1 MRKSIKYILTLFLFV
16 FLIFF
21 FVGGKVAD
29 RYMNKVETLDNY
41 EPSLHAKQLHKDLI
55 IADLHADNLLWDR
68 DLTITTSHGMVDLPK
83 LISGNYT
90 LQVFDAAIK
99 SPKNLNYPSNST
111 DSDIITLLSAA
122 NRWPIQSW
130 FSLYHR
136 ALHQSELLKSAVQ
149 KSSQLNFIQTQDD
162 LNYFLRLRKN
172 NSYKIGAIL
181 SLKGLDALE
190 GNFQNLNGLFEA
202 GFRIIGLVHLF
213 DNEIGGSSVGESKQ
227 GLTDFG
233 KRIIRQMEKKE
244 IIIDLAHAS
253 TNLIKD
259 VLKIVKRPVIV
270 SHTGIKGSFD
280 SPNNLSDADVIAIA
294 KNGGLVGIGFWKK
307 AVGSIH
313 PASIAA
319 AIRYTSDL
327 IGVDHVALGSD
338 FDGAVTTSFDAS
350 KIILITE
357 ALIQE
362 NFSDEEIKKIMGGNQ
377 IKFLKYNLP
386 TNKSYEKS

>member
-1 MRKSIKYILTLFLFV
+1 MRKLIKYTLLLFLLV

-21 FVGGKVAD
+21 FLGGKFAD
-29 RYMNKVETLDNY
+29 RYMNKVEILNNY
-41 EPSLHAKQLHKDLI
+41 EPSLHAKQLHKNLI
-55 IADLHADNLLWDR
+55 IADLHVSNLLWDR
-68 DLTITTSHGMVDLPK
+68 DLTKTTSHGMIDLPK

-90 LQVFDAAIK
+90 LQVFNAATK
-99 SPKNLNYPSNST
+99 SPKNLNYYSNSN
-111 DSDIITLLSAA
+111 DSDNITLLSVA

-149 KSSQLNFIQTQDD
+149 KSSQLNLILTQDD

-181 SLKGLDALE
+181 SLRGLHTLE
-190 GNFQNLNGLFEA
+190 GNFQNLNNLFKA
-202 GFRIIGLVHLF
+202 GFRIMGLVHFF

-233 KRIIRQMEKKE
+233 KRIIRELEKKE

-259 VLKIVKRPVIV
+259 VLKIVRRPVIV
-270 SHTGIKGSFD
+270 SHTGVKGFFD
-280 SPNNLSDADVIAIA
+280 SPNNLSDADLEAIA
-294 KNGGLVGIGFWKK
+294 KNGGIVGIGFWKE
-307 AVGSIH
+307 AVGSTH

-327 IGVDHVALGSD
+327 IGIDHVALGSD

-386 TNKSYEKS
+386 ANKNL

>member
-1 MRKSIKYILTLFLFV
+1 MRKLIKYTLTLFLLV
-16 FLIFF
+16 LLIFF
-21 FVGGKVAD
+21 SVGGKFAD
-29 RYMNKVETLDNY
+29 RYMNKVETLNNY
-41 EPSLHAKQLHKDLI
+41 EPSLYAKELHKDLI

-68 DLTITTSHGMVDLPK
+68 DLTTTTNHGMIDLPK

-99 SPKNLNYPSNST
+99 SPKNLNYYSNST
-111 DSDIITLLSAA
+111 DSDNITLLSAA

-149 KSSQLNFIQTQDD
+149 KSSQLDLILTQDD

-181 SLKGLDALE
+181 SLKGLHALE
-190 GNFQNLNGLFEA
+190 GNFQNLNSLFEA
-202 GFRIIGLVHLF
+202 GYRIMGLVHFF
-213 DNEIGGSSVGESKQ
+213 DNDIGGSSLGESKQ

-233 KRIIRQMEKKE
+233 KRIIREMEKKE

-270 SHTGIKGSFD
+270 SHTGVKGSFD
-280 SPNNLSDADVIAIA
+280 SPNNLSDAVLEAIA
-294 KNGGLVGIGFWKK
+294 KNGGLVGIGFWKE
-307 AVGSIH
+307 AVGSTH
-313 PASIAA
+313 PTSIAA

-327 IGVDHVALGSD
+327 IGVDHVALGSG

-350 KIILITE
+350 KIIFITE

-362 NFSDEEIKKIMGGNQ
+362 NFSYEEIKKIMGGNQ

-386 TNKSYEKS
+386 SNKNL